1 MDVKT
6 VHGFVGNKLS
16 FAGASADAGLKLA
29 EAMDA
34 EALIA
39 KVGASGLRGR
49 GGAGFPTGL
58 K

>member
-16 FAGASADAGLKLA
+16 FAGASADTGLKLA

-39 KVGASGLRGR
+39 KAPVFRRG
-49 GGAGFPTGL
+49 
-58 K
+58 